1 MCSRLVSCEL
11 WSSSA
16 CGGEG
21 RGVCIVL
28 GFCFRLCL
36 LEVVSLLRLFF
47 FRFSVAAFFSFWR
60 ELKLLGLVF
69 LSLSC
74 AGLFIL
80 FATIEQR
87 VWQQ

>member
-1 MCSRLVSCEL
+1 MSCEL

-28 GFCFRLCL
+28 GFCFRLWL

-47 FRFSVAAFFSFWR
+47 FRFSVAAFSLLARAEIVRFGFSFR
-60 ELKLLGLVF
+60 ELCRTFNFV
-69 LSLSC
+69 C
-74 AGLFIL
+74 NY
-80 FATIEQR
+80 
-87 VWQQ
+87 